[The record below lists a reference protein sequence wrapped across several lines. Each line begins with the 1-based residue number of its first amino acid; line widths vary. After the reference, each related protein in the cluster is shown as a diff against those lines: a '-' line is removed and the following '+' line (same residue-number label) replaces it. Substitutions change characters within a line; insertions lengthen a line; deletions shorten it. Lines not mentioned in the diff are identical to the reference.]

1 MIVHFSP
8 NFLLLLTLTLCSSD
22 WPEELLQNDDSSVV
36 KDVEGNVLLQ
46 GLRVRIG
53 LHYGQVLEEADP
65 ITGRSTYYG
74 PVINTA
80 VQLEKISHGGQ
91 IVLT

>member
-1 MIVHFSP
+1 
-8 NFLLLLTLTLCSSD
+8 LTLFHFIIILNSRE

-36 KDVEGNVLLQ
+36 VGKENQILQ
-46 GLRVRIG
+46 RGLRVRIG
-53 LHYGQVLEEADP
+53 LHYGQAIEEPDP

-74 PVINTA
+74 PIINTA

-91 IVLT
+91 IVFT